1 MTIVYKRKE
10 LTNEKR
16 ENEKMEGYS
25 NSIIN
30 GNDFCYA
37 MSGLKVQAEESIQ
50 SEMANVDITIAN
62 KEVGY
67 NSFEYNR

>member
-25 NSIIN
+25 NIIIN
-30 GNDFCYA
+30 GNDFFFA
-37 MSGLKVQAEESIQ
+37 FVM
-50 SEMANVDITIAN
+50 T
-62 KEVGY
+62 
-67 NSFEYNR
+67 NSAS